1 MAVRIAG
8 RDVRSSVGSN
18 LAVIRKESG
27 GLNPWTCSPGQLKSA
42 LLRGETVPVP
52 EQDAWRIPYLR
63 RLLVE
68 RTTHYYNGDTHEEER
83 IQSLIDSLVIN

>member
-27 GLNPWTCSPGQLKSA
+27 GLDPWTCSPGQLKSA
-42 LLRGETVPVP
+42 LLRAETVPVP